1 MKAKYILPA
10 LALAMLA
17 SCEDYTEHYFGTDKD
32 LYQTTQVNSLEFTLD
47 ATHYTELAKNETAR
61 QLALAENP
69 DSSVL
74 RTLESVAEKGYL
86 PASLN
91 AADYLGTLLL
101 KLCGAGSYY
110 SMNAGSTV
118 LINYLQSRDTLV
130 SEAAYVPA
138 TQVKDG
144 KYLLAVKGQ
153 EQVLANHN
161 NAATGQ
167 TYSYGRISL
176 SGTERCPAA
185 ITRFSDEA
193 IKIDNN
199 AKEHLYEFMAVE
211 GGYFI
216 MGPTEEYLYCDET
229 HTTFNFIDDLSELE
243 LDMAFATWTVE
254 QNADGTA
261 TLRNTGNGMQVM
273 FDTQYGNAQLFT
285 DEQVATNEQL
295 QPIVPYA
302 EGQFSST
309 IDTEPSLEQITYTL
323 KEEDGQLKW
332 LSVGDYLNQALT
344 NTGNT
349 SDIDEIF
356 TLCKWTVRNVGSI
369 GDLTYVWKLDNMYGL
384 RASAYKGKAYPVDS
398 WIISPAMNLKRAEAP
413 VLTFEEAQKYCGTP
427 LEDYIQV
434 WVSTVYEAG
443 NDVDMSQWTNVT
455 DQLQGTRPDGSN
467 WNYLPMSL
475 DLSAY
480 AGEKNVRV
488 AFRYISD
495 ETYAATWEI
504 KNIRAAEPETE

>member
-10 LALAMLA
+10 LALAALT
-17 SCEDYTEHYFGTDKD
+17 SCEDYTEHHFGTDKE
-32 LYQTTQVNSLEFTLD
+32 LYQTTQVNNLEFKLD
-47 ATHYTELAKNETAR
+47 ATHYVELAKNETAR

-91 AADYLGTLLL
+91 AADYLSTLLL

-110 SMNAGSTV
+110 SMNAGSTA
-118 LINYLQSRDTLV
+118 LINFLQSRDTLV
-130 SEAAYVPA
+130 NEAAYVPA
-138 TQVKDG
+138 TQIKEG
-144 KYLLAVKGQ
+144 KYLLAVLGQ
-153 EQVLANHN
+153 EQILANHN

-167 TYSYGRISL
+167 TYNYGRISL

-185 ITRFSDEA
+185 VTRYNDQA
-193 IKIDNN
+193 IKIDDN

-211 GGYFI
+211 DGYFI
-216 MGPTEEYLYCDET
+216 MGPTNEYLYCDET

-243 LDMAFATWTVE
+243 LDMAYATWTVE

-261 TLRNTGNGMQVM
+261 TLRNQGNNMQVM
-273 FDTQYGNAQLFT
+273 FDTEYNNAQLFT
-285 DEQVATNEQL
+285 DEQVATNEKL
-295 QPIVPYA
+295 QPIVLYA
-302 EGQFSST
+302 EGEFSST
-309 IDTEPSLEQITYTL
+309 IDTEPSWEQITYTL
-323 KEEDGQLKW
+323 KEEDGQLNW
-332 LSVGDYLNQALT
+332 VSTADYLNQALT

-356 TLCKWTVRNVGSI
+356 ALSKWTVRNVGSI

-398 WIISPAMNLKRAEAP
+398 WIISPTINLKRAEAP
-413 VLTFEEAQKYCGTP
+413 LLTFEEAQKYCGTP
-427 LEDYIQV
+427 LENYIQV
-434 WVSTVYEAG
+434 WVSTVYETG
-443 NDVDMSQWTNVT
+443 SDVNMSQWTNVT
-455 DQLQGTRPDGSN
+455 GQLQGTRPSGSD

-504 KNIRAAEPETE
+504 KNIRVAEPEK